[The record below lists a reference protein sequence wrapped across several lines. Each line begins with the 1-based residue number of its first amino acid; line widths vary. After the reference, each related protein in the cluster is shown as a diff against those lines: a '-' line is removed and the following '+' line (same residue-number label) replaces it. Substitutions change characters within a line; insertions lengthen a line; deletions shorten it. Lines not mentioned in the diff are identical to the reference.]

1 MVHSWTCDPQV
12 PQRNVEMKKLLLV
25 TAALFAFASV
35 ASAQEAGSGSTG
47 KFSIPNVPP
56 PHDAQHM
63 PAHQAYAKTTKVRES
78 STGMFMIPN
87 TAPSEVPGE
96 RSAHD
101 AYVRN
106 LHDSGLD
113 RYGNVRPAL

>member
-1 MVHSWTCDPQV
+1 M
-12 PQRNVEMKKLLLV
+12 MKKLLIV
-25 TAALFAFASV
+25 TAALFACAGISN
-35 ASAQEAGSGSTG
+35 AQEAGSSSIG
-47 KFSIPNVPP
+47 KFMIPNTPP
-56 PHDAQHM
+56 PHDAKHL

-87 TAPSEVPGE
+87 TAPSEVAGE